1 MSSSVKQ
8 DSGRDSF
15 VRGTLLLSAG
25 NLISR
30 ALGLLYT
37 FPFQAMVGIAGV
49 TLYQAA
55 YTYYALMIAIST
67 AGIPVAVSKFIA
79 KYNALGEYGTSQ
91 RLFRQ
96 GMKLMLVTGVVAFL
110 LLFSAAPWLS
120 ELMVRNS
127 ENNQQYIDSLTLVTR
142 SVSFALLLI
151 PAMSM
156 VRGYFQGHQDMA
168 PTAISQVI
176 EQIVRIMFLL
186 SGTMLVL
193 FVFSD
198 SELVRPLAETLG
210 GTAAVETTEL
220 NGLKVL
226 AVTIATFSAFIGAI
240 GSIIVLAIYWRKR
253 KDIHRKTDNP
263 DGTPVRSMKSLLLE
277 LLSYSIPIVMVGLST
292 PLYQFVDQLTM
303 VNTLLNA
310 GKTVSEATSAFGF
323 LTGNA
328 HKIVLIPVSIAA
340 SVSMAT
346 IPLVT
351 RSFTHGDMNKV
362 RNQVNH
368 IFQVSFFVTIPAVI
382 GLVALSEP
390 LFGTLF
396 PGDREGWV
404 YLLHYA
410 PSAFFLAYYSVA
422 AAILQGI
429 NKQYFTIFATAM
441 GLLAKV
447 VLNVPFVYAIGGI
460 GAGYATIAGYIVAI
474 ILMVWK
480 IQRSLN
486 FSYKQLVRRTVL
498 MFAMG
503 AVMFVA
509 VYGSLFFTLNEE
521 PSWSNDIVA
530 TIVGFGIGLVIYGY
544 LGWRS
549 HLAGKL
555 LGKRFQYRRKNNA
568 N

>member
-8 DSGRDSF
+8 DSGKESF

-30 ALGLLYT
+30 MLGLLYT

-96 GMKLMLVTGVVAFL
+96 GMKLMLATGVVAFL
-110 LLFSAAPWLS
+110 ILFFAAPWLS

-127 ENNQQYIDSLTLVTR
+127 DNNQQYVDSLTLVTR

-176 EQIVRIMFLL
+176 EQIVRILFLL

-193 FVFSD
+193 FVLAD
-198 SELVRPLAETLG
+198 SELIRPLADTLG
-210 GTAAVETTEL
+210 GTGAVETTEL

-240 GSIIVLAIYWRKR
+240 GSIVVLAIYWRKR
-253 KDIHRKTDNP
+253 KLIHTNTENP
-263 DGTPVRSMKSLLLE
+263 EGTPVRSMKSLLLE

-303 VNTLLNA
+303 VNTLLNS

-351 RSFTHGDMNKV
+351 RSFTHGDMTKV

-382 GLVALSEP
+382 GLVALAEP

-396 PGDREGWV
+396 PRDREGWV

-429 NKQYFTIFATAM
+429 NRQYFTIFATAM

-447 VLNVPFVYAIGGI
+447 VLNVPFVYLLGGI

-474 ILMVWK
+474 VLMVWK
-480 IQRSLN
+480 IQRALQ
-486 FSYKQLVRRTVL
+486 FPYKQLLRRTML

-503 AVMFVA
+503 AVMFIV
-509 VYGSLFFTLNEE
+509 VYGSLFVTLNQE
-521 PSWSNDIVA
+521 PSWGNDILA
-530 TIVGFGIGLVIYGY
+530 TFVGFGLGLIVYGY

-555 LGKRFQYRRKNNA
+555 LGKRFEYRRKA
-568 N
+568 

>member
-8 DSGRDSF
+8 DTGRESF

-30 ALGLLYT
+30 MLGLLYT

-96 GMKLMLVTGVVAFL
+96 GMKLMLATGVVAFL
-110 LLFSAAPWLS
+110 MLFFAAPWLS

-127 ENNQQYIDSLTLVTR
+127 DNNQQYVDSLTLVTR

-176 EQIVRIMFLL
+176 EQIVRILFLL

-193 FVFSD
+193 FVMAD
-198 SELVRPLAETLG
+198 SEWIRPLADTLG
-210 GTAAVETTEL
+210 GTGAVETTEL

-240 GSIIVLAIYWRKR
+240 GSIVVLAIYWRKR
-253 KDIHRKTDNP
+253 KAIHRQTENP
-263 DGTPVRSMKSLLLE
+263 AGTPVRSMKSLLLE

-303 VNTLLNA
+303 VNTLLNS

-351 RSFTHGDMNKV
+351 RSFTHGDMTKV

-382 GLVALSEP
+382 GLVALAEP

-396 PGDREGWV
+396 PRDREGWV

-429 NKQYFTIFATAM
+429 NRQYFTIFATAM
-441 GLLAKV
+441 GLLAKI
-447 VLNVPFVYAIGGI
+447 VLNVPFVYVLGGI

-474 ILMVWK
+474 VLMVWK
-480 IQRSLN
+480 IQRALH
-486 FSYKQLVRRTVL
+486 FPYKQLLRRTML

-503 AVMFVA
+503 AVMFIV
-509 VYGSLFFTLNEE
+509 VYGSLFLTLNEE
-521 PSWSNDIVA
+521 PSWGNDILA
-530 TIVGFGIGLVIYGY
+530 TFVGFGLGLVVYGY

-555 LGKRFQYRRKNNA
+555 LGKRFKYRRKA
-568 N
+568 

>member
-1 MSSSVKQ
+1 
-8 DSGRDSF
+8 
-15 VRGTLLLSAG
+15 
-25 NLISR
+25 
-30 ALGLLYT
+30 
-37 FPFQAMVGIAGV
+37 
-49 TLYQAA
+49 
-55 YTYYALMIAIST
+55 MIAIST

-110 LLFSAAPWLS
+110 LLFFSAPWLS

-198 SELVRPLAETLG
+198 SALVRPLADSLG
-210 GTAAVETTEL
+210 GTAAVATTEL

-240 GSIIVLAIYWRKR
+240 GSIVVLAMYWRKR
-253 KDIHRKTDNP
+253 KDIHRQTDNP
-263 DGTPVRSMKSLLLE
+263 AGTPVRSMKSLLLE

-303 VNTLLNA
+303 VNTLLNS
-310 GKTVSEATSAFGF
+310 GKSVAEATSAFGF

-351 RSFTHGDMNKV
+351 KSFTHGDLNKV

-382 GLVALSEP
+382 GLVALAEP

-429 NKQYFTIFATAM
+429 NRQYFTIFATAM
-441 GLLAKV
+441 GLITKA
-447 VLNVPFVYAIGGI
+447 VLNVPFVYALGGI
-460 GAGYATIAGYIVAI
+460 GAGYATIVGYIVAI

-480 IQRSLN
+480 IQRALH
-486 FSYKQLVRRTVL
+486 FPYKQLLRRTML

-503 AVMFVA
+503 GAMFIA
-509 VYGSLFFTLNEE
+509 VYGSLFVTLMNE
-521 PSWSNDIVA
+521 PSWGNDIVA
-530 TIVGFGIGLVIYGY
+530 TIVGFGIGLVVYGY

-555 LGKRFQYRRKNNA
+555 LGKRFQYRRKA
-568 N
+568 

>member
-8 DSGRDSF
+8 DSGRESF

-30 ALGLLYT
+30 MLGLLYT

-96 GMKLMLVTGVVAFL
+96 GMKLMLATGVVAFL
-110 LLFSAAPWLS
+110 ILFFAAPWLS

-127 ENNQQYIDSLTLVTR
+127 DNNQQYVDSLTLVTR

-176 EQIVRIMFLL
+176 EQIVRILFLL

-193 FVFSD
+193 FVLAD
-198 SELVRPLAETLG
+198 SELIRPLADTLG
-210 GTAAVETTEL
+210 GTGAVETTEL

-240 GSIIVLAIYWRKR
+240 GSIVVLAIYWRKR
-253 KDIHRKTDNP
+253 KLIHTNTENP
-263 DGTPVRSMKSLLLE
+263 EETPVRSMKSLLLE

-303 VNTLLNA
+303 VNTLLNS

-351 RSFTHGDMNKV
+351 RSFTHGDMTKV

-382 GLVALSEP
+382 GLVALAEP

-396 PGDREGWV
+396 PRDREGWV

-429 NKQYFTIFATAM
+429 NRQYFTIFATAM

-447 VLNVPFVYAIGGI
+447 VLNVPFVYLLGGI

-474 ILMVWK
+474 VLMVWK
-480 IQRSLN
+480 IQRALQ
-486 FSYKQLVRRTVL
+486 FPYKQLLRRTML

-503 AVMFVA
+503 AVMFIV
-509 VYGSLFFTLNEE
+509 VYGSLFVTLNQE
-521 PSWSNDIVA
+521 PSWGNDILA
-530 TIVGFGIGLVIYGY
+530 TFVGFGLGLIVYGY

-555 LGKRFQYRRKNNA
+555 LGKRFEYRRKA
-568 N
+568 

>member
-8 DSGRDSF
+8 DSGRESF

-30 ALGLLYT
+30 MLGLLYT

-96 GMKLMLVTGVVAFL
+96 GMKLMLATGVVAFL
-110 LLFSAAPWLS
+110 ILFFAAPWLS

-127 ENNQQYIDSLTLVTR
+127 DNNQQYVDSLTLVTR

-176 EQIVRIMFLL
+176 EQIVRILFLL

-193 FVFSD
+193 FVLAD
-198 SELVRPLAETLG
+198 SELIRPLADTLG
-210 GTAAVETTEL
+210 GTGAVETTEL

-240 GSIIVLAIYWRKR
+240 GSIVVLAIYWRKR
-253 KDIHRKTDNP
+253 KLIHTNTENP
-263 DGTPVRSMKSLLLE
+263 EGTPVRSMKSLLLE

-303 VNTLLNA
+303 VNTLLNS

-351 RSFTHGDMNKV
+351 RSFTHGDMTKV

-382 GLVALSEP
+382 GLVALAEP

-396 PGDREGWV
+396 PRDREGWM

-429 NKQYFTIFATAM
+429 NRQYFTIFATAM

-447 VLNVPFVYAIGGI
+447 VLNVPFVYLLGGI

-474 ILMVWK
+474 VLMVWK
-480 IQRSLN
+480 IQRALQ
-486 FSYKQLVRRTVL
+486 FPYKQLLRRTML

-503 AVMFVA
+503 AVMFIV
-509 VYGSLFFTLNEE
+509 VYGSLFVTLNQE
-521 PSWSNDIVA
+521 PSWGNDILA
-530 TIVGFGIGLVIYGY
+530 TFVGFGLGLIVYGY

-555 LGKRFQYRRKNNA
+555 LGKRFEYRRKA
-568 N
+568 

>member
-1 MSSSVKQ
+1 MSSSAKQ
-8 DSGRDSF
+8 DSGRASF
-15 VRGTLLLSAG
+15 VKGTLLLSAG

-30 ALGLLYT
+30 MLGLLYT

-55 YTYYALMIAIST
+55 YTYYAIMISIST

-96 GMKLMLVTGVVAFL
+96 GMKLMLATGVVAFL
-110 LLFSAAPWLS
+110 LLFFAAPWLS

-168 PTAISQVI
+168 PTAISQVV
-176 EQIVRIMFLL
+176 EQIVRILFLL

-193 FVFSD
+193 FVFAD
-198 SELVRPLAETLG
+198 SNFIQPIANALG
-210 GTAAVETTEL
+210 GTQSVETTEL
-220 NGLKVL
+220 NGLKVI

-240 GSIIVLAIYWRKR
+240 GSFAVLIMYWKRR
-253 KDIHRKTDNP
+253 KDIHRQTENP
-263 DGTPVRSMKSLLLE
+263 AGTPVRSMKSLLLE
-277 LLSYSIPIVMVGLST
+277 LLSYSIPIVMVGVST
-292 PLYQFVDQLTM
+292 PLYQLIDQLTM
-303 VNTLLNA
+303 VNTLLSTGA
-310 GKTVSEATSAFGF
+310 TVSEATSAYGF

-328 HKIVLIPVSIAA
+328 HKIVLIPVSVAA

-351 RSFTHGDMNKV
+351 RSFTTGDMQKV

-382 GLVALSEP
+382 GLVALAEP

-404 YLLHYA
+404 YLFHYA

-429 NKQYFTIFATAM
+429 NRQYFTIFATSM
-441 GLLAKV
+441 GLLTKLA
-447 VLNVPFVYAIGGI
+447 LNVPLVYWLGGI
-460 GAGYATIAGYIVAI
+460 GAGYATIVGYIVAI
-474 ILMVWK
+474 ILMVWM
-480 IQRSLN
+480 IQRTLH
-486 FSYKQLVRRTVL
+486 FPYKQLLRRTIL
-498 MFAMG
+498 MFLMGGAMFA
-503 AVMFVA
+503 AVFL
-509 VYGSLFFTLNEE
+509 SLLVTMNDEA
-521 PSWSNDIVA
+521 SWGNDIFA
-530 TIVGFGIGLVIYGY
+530 TIVGVTIGVLVYGY

-555 LGKRFQYRRKNNA
+555 LGKRFEYRRKM
-568 N
+568 

>member
-8 DSGRDSF
+8 DSGKESF

-30 ALGLLYT
+30 MLGLLYT

-96 GMKLMLVTGVVAFL
+96 GMKLMLATGVVAFL
-110 LLFSAAPWLS
+110 ILFFAAPWLS

-127 ENNQQYIDSLTLVTR
+127 DNNQQYVDSLTLVTR

-176 EQIVRIMFLL
+176 EQIVRILFLL

-193 FVFSD
+193 FVLAD
-198 SELVRPLAETLG
+198 SELIRPLADTLG
-210 GTAAVETTEL
+210 GTGAVETTEL

-240 GSIIVLAIYWRKR
+240 GSIVVLAIYWRKR
-253 KDIHRKTDNP
+253 KLIHTNTENP
-263 DGTPVRSMKSLLLE
+263 EGTPVRSMKSLLLE

-303 VNTLLNA
+303 VNTLLNS

-351 RSFTHGDMNKV
+351 RSFTHGDMTKV

-382 GLVALSEP
+382 GLVALAEP

-396 PGDREGWV
+396 PRDREGWV

-429 NKQYFTIFATAM
+429 NRQYFTIFATAM
-441 GLLAKV
+441 GLFAKV
-447 VLNVPFVYAIGGI
+447 VLNVPFVYLLGGI

-474 ILMVWK
+474 VLMVWK
-480 IQRSLN
+480 IQRALQ
-486 FSYKQLVRRTVL
+486 FPYKQLLRRTML

-503 AVMFVA
+503 AVMFIV
-509 VYGSLFFTLNEE
+509 VYGSLFVTLNQE
-521 PSWSNDIVA
+521 PSWGNDILA
-530 TIVGFGIGLVIYGY
+530 TFVGFGLGLIVYGY

-555 LGKRFQYRRKNNA
+555 LGKRFEYRRKA
-568 N
+568 

>member
-8 DSGRDSF
+8 DSGRESF
-15 VRGTLLLSAG
+15 VKGTLLLSAG

-30 ALGLLYT
+30 MLGLLYT

-110 LLFSAAPWLS
+110 VLFFAAPWLS

-127 ENNQQYIDSLTLVTR
+127 DNNQQYVDSLTLVTR

-176 EQIVRIMFLL
+176 EQIVRILFLL

-193 FVFSD
+193 FVLSD
-198 SELVRPLAETLG
+198 SNLVRPLAETLG
-210 GTAAVETTEL
+210 GTGAVETTEL

-240 GSIIVLAIYWRKR
+240 GSIVVLAMYWRRR
-253 KDIHRKTDNP
+253 KDIHRQTENP
-263 DGTPVRSMKSLLLE
+263 AGTPVRSMKSLLLE

-303 VNTLLNA
+303 VNTLLNS

-351 RSFTHGDMNKV
+351 RSFTHGDMTKV
-362 RNQVNH
+362 RDQVNH

-396 PGDREGWV
+396 PRDREGWV

-429 NKQYFTIFATAM
+429 NRQYFTIFATAM

-447 VLNVPFVYAIGGI
+447 ALNVPFVYMLGGI

-480 IQRSLN
+480 IQRALH
-486 FSYKQLVRRTVL
+486 FPYKQLLRRTML

-503 AVMFVA
+503 AAMFIV
-509 VYGSLFFTLNEE
+509 VYGSLFVTLNDE
-521 PSWSNDIVA
+521 PSWGNDMWA
-530 TIVGFGIGLVIYGY
+530 TFVGFGLGLVVYGY

-555 LGKRFQYRRKNNA
+555 LGKRFQYRRKN
-568 N
+568 

>member
-8 DSGRDSF
+8 DSGRESF
-15 VRGTLLLSAG
+15 VKGTLLLSAG

-30 ALGLLYT
+30 MLGLLYT

-110 LLFSAAPWLS
+110 VLFFAAPWLS

-127 ENNQQYIDSLTLVTR
+127 DNNQQYVDSLTLVTR

-176 EQIVRIMFLL
+176 EQIVRILFLL

-193 FVFSD
+193 FVLSD
-198 SELVRPLAETLG
+198 SNLVRPLAETLG
-210 GTAAVETTEL
+210 GTGAVETTEL

-240 GSIIVLAIYWRKR
+240 GSIVVLAMYWRRR
-253 KDIHRKTDNP
+253 KDIHRQTENP
-263 DGTPVRSMKSLLLE
+263 AGTPVRSMKSLLLE

-303 VNTLLNA
+303 VNTLLNS

-351 RSFTHGDMNKV
+351 RSFTHGDMTKV
-362 RNQVNH
+362 RDQVNH

-396 PGDREGWV
+396 PRDREGWV

-429 NKQYFTIFATAM
+429 NRQYFTIFATAM

-447 VLNVPFVYAIGGI
+447 ALNVPFVYMLGGI

-480 IQRSLN
+480 IQRALH
-486 FSYKQLVRRTVL
+486 FPYKQLLRRTML

-503 AVMFVA
+503 AAMFIV
-509 VYGSLFFTLNEE
+509 VYGSLFVTLNDE
-521 PSWSNDIVA
+521 PSWGNDIWA
-530 TIVGFGIGLVIYGY
+530 TFVGFGLGLVVYGY

-555 LGKRFQYRRKNNA
+555 LGKRFQYRRKN
-568 N
+568 

>member
-8 DSGRDSF
+8 DSGRESF
-15 VRGTLLLSAG
+15 VKGTLLLSAG

-30 ALGLLYT
+30 MLGLLYT

-110 LLFSAAPWLS
+110 VLFFAAPWLS

-127 ENNQQYIDSLTLVTR
+127 DNNQQYVDSLTLVTR

-176 EQIVRIMFLL
+176 EQIVRILFLL

-193 FVFSD
+193 FVLSD
-198 SELVRPLAETLG
+198 SNLVRPLAETLG
-210 GTAAVETTEL
+210 GTGAVETTEL

-240 GSIIVLAIYWRKR
+240 GSFIVLAMYWRRR
-253 KDIHRKTDNP
+253 KDIHRQTENP
-263 DGTPVRSMKSLLLE
+263 AGTPVRSMKSLLLE

-303 VNTLLNA
+303 VNTLLNS

-351 RSFTHGDMNKV
+351 RSFTHGDMTKV
-362 RNQVNH
+362 RDQVNH

-396 PGDREGWV
+396 PRDREGWV

-429 NKQYFTIFATAM
+429 NRQYFTIFATAM

-447 VLNVPFVYAIGGI
+447 ALNVPFVYMLGGI
-460 GAGYATIAGYIVAI
+460 GAGYATIAGYVVAI

-480 IQRSLN
+480 IQRALH
-486 FSYKQLVRRTVL
+486 FPYKQLLRRTML

-503 AVMFVA
+503 AAMFIV
-509 VYGSLFFTLNEE
+509 VYGSLFVTLNDE
-521 PSWSNDIVA
+521 PSWGNDIWA
-530 TIVGFGIGLVIYGY
+530 TFVGFGLGLVVYGY

-555 LGKRFQYRRKNNA
+555 LGKRFQYRRKN
-568 N
+568 

>member
-8 DSGRDSF
+8 DSGRESF

-30 ALGLLYT
+30 MLGLLYT

-96 GMKLMLVTGVVAFL
+96 GMKLMLATGVVAFL
-110 LLFSAAPWLS
+110 ILFFAAPWLS

-127 ENNQQYIDSLTLVTR
+127 DNNQQYVDSLTLVTR

-176 EQIVRIMFLL
+176 EQIVRILFLL

-193 FVFSD
+193 FVLAD
-198 SELVRPLAETLG
+198 SELIRPLADTLG
-210 GTAAVETTEL
+210 GTGAVETTEL

-240 GSIIVLAIYWRKR
+240 GSIVVLAIYWRKR
-253 KDIHRKTDNP
+253 KLIHTNTENP
-263 DGTPVRSMKSLLLE
+263 EGTPVRSMKSLLLE

-303 VNTLLNA
+303 VNTLLNS

-351 RSFTHGDMNKV
+351 RSFTHGDMTKV

-382 GLVALSEP
+382 GLVALAEP

-396 PGDREGWV
+396 PRDREGWV

-429 NKQYFTIFATAM
+429 NRQYFTIFATAM
-441 GLLAKV
+441 GLFAKV
-447 VLNVPFVYAIGGI
+447 VLNVPFVYLLGGI

-474 ILMVWK
+474 VLMVWK
-480 IQRSLN
+480 IQRALQ
-486 FSYKQLVRRTVL
+486 FPYKQLLRRTML

-503 AVMFVA
+503 AVMFIV
-509 VYGSLFFTLNEE
+509 VYGSLFVTLNQE
-521 PSWSNDIVA
+521 PSWGNDILA
-530 TIVGFGIGLVIYGY
+530 TFVGFGLGLIVYGY

-555 LGKRFQYRRKNNA
+555 LGKRFEYRRKA
-568 N
+568 

>member
-8 DSGRDSF
+8 DSGRESF
-15 VRGTLLLSAG
+15 VKGTLLLSAG

-30 ALGLLYT
+30 MLGLLYT

-110 LLFSAAPWLS
+110 VLFFAAPWLS

-127 ENNQQYIDSLTLVTR
+127 DNNQQYVDSLTLVTR

-176 EQIVRIMFLL
+176 EQIVRILFLL

-193 FVFSD
+193 FVLSD
-198 SELVRPLAETLG
+198 SNLVRPLAETLG
-210 GTAAVETTEL
+210 GTGAVETTEL

-240 GSIIVLAIYWRKR
+240 GSIVVLAMYWRRR
-253 KDIHRKTDNP
+253 KDIHRQTENP
-263 DGTPVRSMKSLLLE
+263 AGTPVRSMKSLLLE

-303 VNTLLNA
+303 VNTLLNS

-351 RSFTHGDMNKV
+351 RSFTHGDMTKV
-362 RNQVNH
+362 RDQVNH

-396 PGDREGWV
+396 PRDREGWV

-429 NKQYFTIFATAM
+429 NRQYFTIFATAM

-447 VLNVPFVYAIGGI
+447 ALNVPFVYMLGGI

-480 IQRSLN
+480 IQQALH
-486 FSYKQLVRRTVL
+486 FPYKQLLRRTML

-503 AVMFVA
+503 AAMFIV
-509 VYGSLFFTLNEE
+509 VYGSLFVTLNDE
-521 PSWSNDIVA
+521 PSWGNDMWA
-530 TIVGFGIGLVIYGY
+530 TFVGFGLGLVVYGY

-555 LGKRFQYRRKNNA
+555 LGKRFQYRRKN
-568 N
+568 

>member
-8 DSGRDSF
+8 DSGRESF

-30 ALGLLYT
+30 MLGLLYT

-96 GMKLMLVTGVVAFL
+96 GMKLMLATGVVAFL
-110 LLFSAAPWLS
+110 ILFFAAPWLS

-127 ENNQQYIDSLTLVTR
+127 DNNQQYVDSLTLVTR

-176 EQIVRIMFLL
+176 EQIVRILFLL

-193 FVFSD
+193 FVLAD
-198 SELVRPLAETLG
+198 SELIRPLADTLG
-210 GTAAVETTEL
+210 GTGAVETTEL

-240 GSIIVLAIYWRKR
+240 GSIVVLAIYWRKR
-253 KDIHRKTDNP
+253 KLIHTNTENP
-263 DGTPVRSMKSLLLE
+263 EGTPVRSMKSLLLE

-303 VNTLLNA
+303 VNTLLNS

-351 RSFTHGDMNKV
+351 RSFTHGDMTKV

-382 GLVALSEP
+382 GLVALAEP

-396 PGDREGWV
+396 PRDREGWV

-429 NKQYFTIFATAM
+429 NRQYFTIFATAM

-447 VLNVPFVYAIGGI
+447 VLNVPFVYLLGGI

-474 ILMVWK
+474 VLMVWK
-480 IQRSLN
+480 IQRSLQ
-486 FSYKQLVRRTVL
+486 FPYKQLLRRTML

-503 AVMFVA
+503 AIMFIV
-509 VYGSLFFTLNEE
+509 VYGSLFVTLNQE
-521 PSWSNDIVA
+521 PSWGNDILA
-530 TIVGFGIGLVIYGY
+530 TFVGFGLGLIVYGY

-555 LGKRFQYRRKNNA
+555 LGKRFEYRRKA
-568 N
+568 

>member
-8 DSGRDSF
+8 DSGRESF
-15 VRGTLLLSAG
+15 VKGTLLLSAG

-30 ALGLLYT
+30 MLGLLYT

-110 LLFSAAPWLS
+110 VLFFAAPWLS

-127 ENNQQYIDSLTLVTR
+127 DNNQQYVDSLTLVTR

-176 EQIVRIMFLL
+176 EQIVRILFLL

-193 FVFSD
+193 FVLSD
-198 SELVRPLAETLG
+198 SNLVRPLAETLG
-210 GTAAVETTEL
+210 GTGAVETTEL

-240 GSIIVLAIYWRKR
+240 GSIVVLAMYWRRR
-253 KDIHRKTDNP
+253 KDIHRQTENP
-263 DGTPVRSMKSLLLE
+263 AGTPVRSMKSLLLE

-303 VNTLLNA
+303 VNTLLNS

-351 RSFTHGDMNKV
+351 RSFTHGDMTKV
-362 RNQVNH
+362 RDQVNH

-396 PGDREGWV
+396 PRDREGWV

-429 NKQYFTIFATAM
+429 NRQYFTIFATAM

-447 VLNVPFVYAIGGI
+447 ALNVPFVYMLGGI

-480 IQRSLN
+480 IQQALH
-486 FSYKQLVRRTVL
+486 FPYKQLLRRTML

-503 AVMFVA
+503 AAMFIV
-509 VYGSLFFTLNEE
+509 VYGSLFVTLNDE
-521 PSWSNDIVA
+521 PSWGNDIWA
-530 TIVGFGIGLVIYGY
+530 TFVGFGLGLVVYGY

-555 LGKRFQYRRKNNA
+555 LGKRFQYRRKN
-568 N
+568 

>member
-8 DSGRDSF
+8 DSGRESF

-30 ALGLLYT
+30 MLGLLYT

-96 GMKLMLVTGVVAFL
+96 GMKLMLATGVVAFL
-110 LLFSAAPWLS
+110 ILFFAAPWLS

-127 ENNQQYIDSLTLVTR
+127 DNNQQYVDSLTLVTR

-176 EQIVRIMFLL
+176 EQIVRILFLL

-193 FVFSD
+193 FVLAD
-198 SELVRPLAETLG
+198 SELIRPLADTLG
-210 GTAAVETTEL
+210 GTGAVETTEL

-240 GSIIVLAIYWRKR
+240 GSIVVLAIYWRKR
-253 KDIHRKTDNP
+253 KLIHTNTENP
-263 DGTPVRSMKSLLLE
+263 EGTPVRSMKSLLLE

-303 VNTLLNA
+303 VNTLLNS

-351 RSFTHGDMNKV
+351 RSFTHGDMTKV

-382 GLVALSEP
+382 GLVALAEP

-396 PGDREGWV
+396 PRDREGWV

-429 NKQYFTIFATAM
+429 NRQYFTIFATAM

-447 VLNVPFVYAIGGI
+447 VLNVPFVYLLGGI

-474 ILMVWK
+474 VLMVWK
-480 IQRSLN
+480 IQRALQ
-486 FSYKQLVRRTVL
+486 FPYKQLLRRTML

-503 AVMFVA
+503 AVMFIV
-509 VYGSLFFTLNEE
+509 VYGSLFVTLNQE
-521 PSWSNDIVA
+521 PSWGNDILA
-530 TIVGFGIGLVIYGY
+530 TFVGFGLGLIVYGY

-555 LGKRFQYRRKNNA
+555 LGKRFEYRRKA
-568 N
+568 

>member
-8 DSGRDSF
+8 DSGRESF
-15 VRGTLLLSAG
+15 VKGTLLLSAG

-30 ALGLLYT
+30 MLGLLYT

-110 LLFSAAPWLS
+110 VLFFAAPWLS

-127 ENNQQYIDSLTLVTR
+127 DNNQQYVDSLTLVTR

-176 EQIVRIMFLL
+176 EQIVRILFLL

-193 FVFSD
+193 FVLSD
-198 SELVRPLAETLG
+198 SNLVRPLAETLG
-210 GTAAVETTEL
+210 GTGAVETTEL

-240 GSIIVLAIYWRKR
+240 GSIVVLAMYWRRR
-253 KDIHRKTDNP
+253 KDIHRQTENP
-263 DGTPVRSMKSLLLE
+263 AGTPVRSMKSLLLE

-303 VNTLLNA
+303 VNTLLNS

-351 RSFTHGDMNKV
+351 RSFTHGDMTKV
-362 RNQVNH
+362 RDQVNH

-396 PGDREGWV
+396 PRDREGWV

-429 NKQYFTIFATAM
+429 NRQYFTIFATAM

-447 VLNVPFVYAIGGI
+447 ALNVPFVYMLGGI

-480 IQRSLN
+480 IQQALH
-486 FSYKQLVRRTVL
+486 FPYKQLLRRTML

-503 AVMFVA
+503 AAMFIV
-509 VYGSLFFTLNEE
+509 VYGSLFVTLDDV
-521 PSWSNDIVA
+521 PSWGNDIWA
-530 TIVGFGIGLVIYGY
+530 TFVGFGLGLVVYGY

-555 LGKRFQYRRKNNA
+555 LGKRFQYRRKN
-568 N
+568 

>member
-8 DSGRDSF
+8 DSGRESF
-15 VRGTLLLSAG
+15 VKGTLLLSAG

-30 ALGLLYT
+30 MLGLLYT

-110 LLFSAAPWLS
+110 VLFFAAPWLS

-127 ENNQQYIDSLTLVTR
+127 DNNQQYVDSLTLVTR

-176 EQIVRIMFLL
+176 EQIVRILFLL

-193 FVFSD
+193 FVLSD
-198 SELVRPLAETLG
+198 SNLVRPLAETLG
-210 GTAAVETTEL
+210 GTGAVETTEL

-240 GSIIVLAIYWRKR
+240 GSIVVLAMYWRRR
-253 KDIHRKTDNP
+253 KDIHRQTENP
-263 DGTPVRSMKSLLLE
+263 AGTPVRSMKSLLLE

-303 VNTLLNA
+303 VNTLLNS

-351 RSFTHGDMNKV
+351 RSFTHGDMTKV
-362 RNQVNH
+362 RDQVNH

-396 PGDREGWV
+396 PRDREGWV

-429 NKQYFTIFATAM
+429 NRQYFTIFATAM

-447 VLNVPFVYAIGGI
+447 ALNVPFVYMLGGI

-480 IQRSLN
+480 IQRALH
-486 FSYKQLVRRTVL
+486 FPYKQLLRRTML

-503 AVMFVA
+503 AAMFIV
-509 VYGSLFFTLNEE
+509 VYGSLFVTLDDV
-521 PSWSNDIVA
+521 PSWGNDIWA
-530 TIVGFGIGLVIYGY
+530 TFVGFGLGLVVYGY

-555 LGKRFQYRRKNNA
+555 LGKRFQYRRKN
-568 N
+568 

>member
-1 MSSSVKQ
+1 MSSSPKQ
-8 DSGRDSF
+8 DSGRASF
-15 VRGTLLLSAG
+15 VRGTILLSAG

-55 YTYYALMIAIST
+55 YTYYAIMISIST

-96 GMKLMLVTGVVAFL
+96 GMKLMLATGVVAFL
-110 LLFSAAPWLS
+110 LLFFAAPWLS

-127 ENNQQYIDSLTLVTR
+127 ENSEQYVESLTLVTR

-168 PTAISQVI
+168 PTAISQVL
-176 EQIVRIMFLL
+176 EQIVRILFLL

-193 FVFSD
+193 FVFAD
-198 SELVRPLAETLG
+198 SEFIRPLANALG
-210 GTAAVETTEL
+210 GTDAVATTEL
-220 NGLKVL
+220 NGLKVM
-226 AVTIATFSAFIGAI
+226 AVTIATFSAFIGAM
-240 GSIIVLAIYWRKR
+240 GSLVVLAIYWKRRKAVYT
-253 KDIHRKTDNP
+253 KTENP
-263 DGTPVRSMKSLLLE
+263 SGTPVRSMKSLLLE
-277 LLSYSIPIVMVGLST
+277 LLSYSIPIVMVGIST
-292 PLYQFVDQLTM
+292 PLYQLIDQLTM
-303 VNTLLNA
+303 VNTLLSGGA
-310 GKTVSEATSAFGF
+310 TVSEATSAYGF

-328 HKIVLIPVSIAA
+328 HKIVLIPVSVAA
-340 SVSMAT
+340 SVAMAT

-351 RSFTHGDMNKV
+351 RSFTTGDMKTV
-362 RNQVNH
+362 QQQVNH
-368 IFQVSFFVTIPAVI
+368 IFQVTFFVTIPAVI

-404 YLLHYA
+404 YLFHYA

-429 NKQYFTIFATAM
+429 NRQYFTIFATTI
-441 GLLAKV
+441 GLLTKL
-447 VLNVPFVYAIGGI
+447 VLNVPFVFLLGGI
-460 GAGYATIAGYIVAI
+460 GAGYATILGYIAAI
-474 ILMVWK
+474 VLMVWK
-480 IQRSLN
+480 IQRTLR
-486 FSYKQLVRRTVL
+486 FPYKQLLRRTML
-498 MFAMG
+498 MFLIG
-503 AVMFVA
+503 GVMFLA
-509 VYGSLFFTLNEE
+509 VYGSLFFTLQDT
-521 PSWSNDIVA
+521 PSWGNDILATLVGVA
-530 TIVGFGIGLVIYGY
+530 IGIMVYGY

-555 LGKRFQYRRKNNA
+555 LGKRFRYRGKV
-568 N
+568 

>member
-8 DSGRDSF
+8 DSGKESF

-30 ALGLLYT
+30 MLGLLYT

-96 GMKLMLVTGVVAFL
+96 GMKLMLATGVVAFL
-110 LLFSAAPWLS
+110 ILFFAAPWLS

-127 ENNQQYIDSLTLVTR
+127 DNNQQYVDSLTLVTR

-176 EQIVRIMFLL
+176 EQIVRILFLL

-193 FVFSD
+193 FVLAD
-198 SELVRPLAETLG
+198 SELIRPLADTLG
-210 GTAAVETTEL
+210 GTGAVETTEL

-240 GSIIVLAIYWRKR
+240 GSIVVLAIYWRKR
-253 KDIHRKTDNP
+253 KLIHTNTENP
-263 DGTPVRSMKSLLLE
+263 EGTPVRSMKSLLLE

-303 VNTLLNA
+303 VNTLLNS

-351 RSFTHGDMNKV
+351 RSFTHGDMTKV

-382 GLVALSEP
+382 GLVALAEP

-396 PGDREGWV
+396 PRDREGWV

-429 NKQYFTIFATAM
+429 NRQYFTIFATTM

-447 VLNVPFVYAIGGI
+447 VLNVPFVYLLGGI

-474 ILMVWK
+474 VLMVWK
-480 IQRSLN
+480 IQRALQ
-486 FSYKQLVRRTVL
+486 FPYKQLLRRTML

-503 AVMFVA
+503 AVMFIV
-509 VYGSLFFTLNEE
+509 VYGSLFVTLNQE
-521 PSWSNDIVA
+521 PSWGNDILA
-530 TIVGFGIGLVIYGY
+530 TFVGFGLGLIVYGY

-555 LGKRFQYRRKNNA
+555 LGKRFEYRRKA
-568 N
+568 

>member
-8 DSGRDSF
+8 DSGRESF

-30 ALGLLYT
+30 MLGLLYT

-96 GMKLMLVTGVVAFL
+96 GMKLMLATGVVAFL
-110 LLFSAAPWLS
+110 ILFFAAPWLS

-127 ENNQQYIDSLTLVTR
+127 DNNQQYVDSLTLVTR

-176 EQIVRIMFLL
+176 EQIVRILFLL

-193 FVFSD
+193 FVLAD
-198 SELVRPLAETLG
+198 SELIRPLADTLG
-210 GTAAVETTEL
+210 GTGAVETTEL

-240 GSIIVLAIYWRKR
+240 GSIVVLAIYWRKR
-253 KDIHRKTDNP
+253 KLIHTNSENP
-263 DGTPVRSMKSLLLE
+263 EGTPVRSMKSLLLE

-303 VNTLLNA
+303 VNTLLNS

-351 RSFTHGDMNKV
+351 RSFTHGDMTKV

-382 GLVALSEP
+382 GLVALAEP

-396 PGDREGWV
+396 PRDREGWV

-429 NKQYFTIFATAM
+429 NRQYFTIFATAM

-447 VLNVPFVYAIGGI
+447 VLNVPFVYLLGGI

-474 ILMVWK
+474 VLMVWK
-480 IQRSLN
+480 IQRALQ
-486 FSYKQLVRRTVL
+486 FPYKQLLRRTML

-503 AVMFVA
+503 AVMFIV
-509 VYGSLFFTLNEE
+509 VYGSLFVTLNQE
-521 PSWSNDIVA
+521 PSWGNDILA
-530 TIVGFGIGLVIYGY
+530 TFVGFGLGLIVYGY

-555 LGKRFQYRRKNNA
+555 LGKRFEYRRKA
-568 N
+568 

>member
-8 DSGRDSF
+8 DSGRESF

-30 ALGLLYT
+30 MLGLLYT

-96 GMKLMLVTGVVAFL
+96 GMKLMLATGVVAFL
-110 LLFSAAPWLS
+110 ILFFAAPWLS

-127 ENNQQYIDSLTLVTR
+127 DNNQQYVDSLTLVTR

-176 EQIVRIMFLL
+176 EQIVRILFLL

-193 FVFSD
+193 FVLAD
-198 SELVRPLAETLG
+198 SELIRPLADTLG
-210 GTAAVETTEL
+210 GTGAVETTEL

-240 GSIIVLAIYWRKR
+240 GSIVVLAIYWRKR
-253 KDIHRKTDNP
+253 KLIHTNTENP
-263 DGTPVRSMKSLLLE
+263 EGTPVRSMKSLLLE

-303 VNTLLNA
+303 VNTLLNS

-351 RSFTHGDMNKV
+351 RSFTHGDMTKV

-382 GLVALSEP
+382 GLVALAEP

-396 PGDREGWV
+396 PRDREGWV

-429 NKQYFTIFATAM
+429 NRQYFTIFATAM

-447 VLNVPFVYAIGGI
+447 VLNVPFVYLLGGI

-474 ILMVWK
+474 VLMVWK
-480 IQRSLN
+480 IQRSLQ
-486 FSYKQLVRRTVL
+486 FPYKQLLRRTML

-503 AVMFVA
+503 AVMFIV
-509 VYGSLFFTLNEE
+509 VYGSLFVTLNQE
-521 PSWSNDIVA
+521 PSWGNDILA
-530 TIVGFGIGLVIYGY
+530 TFVGFGLGLIVYGY

-555 LGKRFQYRRKNNA
+555 LGKRFEYRRKA
-568 N
+568 

>member
-8 DSGRDSF
+8 DSGRESF
-15 VRGTLLLSAG
+15 VKGTLLLSAG

-30 ALGLLYT
+30 MLGLLYT

-110 LLFSAAPWLS
+110 VLFFAAPWLS

-127 ENNQQYIDSLTLVTR
+127 DNNQQYVDSLTLVTR

-176 EQIVRIMFLL
+176 EQIVRILFLL

-193 FVFSD
+193 FVLSD
-198 SELVRPLAETLG
+198 SNLVRPLAETLG
-210 GTAAVETTEL
+210 GTGAVETTEL

-240 GSIIVLAIYWRKR
+240 GSIVVLAMYWRRR
-253 KDIHRKTDNP
+253 KDIHRQTENP
-263 DGTPVRSMKSLLLE
+263 AGTPVRSMKSLLLE

-303 VNTLLNA
+303 VNTLLNS

-351 RSFTHGDMNKV
+351 RSFTHGDMTKV
-362 RNQVNH
+362 RDQVNH

-396 PGDREGWV
+396 PRDREGWV

-429 NKQYFTIFATAM
+429 NRQYFTIFATAM

-447 VLNVPFVYAIGGI
+447 ALNVPFVYMLGGI
-460 GAGYATIAGYIVAI
+460 GAGYATIAGYIIAI

-480 IQRSLN
+480 IQQALH
-486 FSYKQLVRRTVL
+486 FPYKQLLRRTML

-503 AVMFVA
+503 AAMFIV
-509 VYGSLFFTLNEE
+509 VYGSLFVTLNDE
-521 PSWSNDIVA
+521 PSWGNDMWA
-530 TIVGFGIGLVIYGY
+530 TFVGFGLGLVVYGY

-555 LGKRFQYRRKNNA
+555 LGKRFQYRRKN
-568 N
+568 